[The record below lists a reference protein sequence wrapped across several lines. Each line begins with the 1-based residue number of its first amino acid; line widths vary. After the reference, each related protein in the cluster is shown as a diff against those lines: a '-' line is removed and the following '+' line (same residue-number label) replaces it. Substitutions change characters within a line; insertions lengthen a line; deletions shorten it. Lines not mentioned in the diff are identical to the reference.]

1 MRTTIEEL
9 IFIGLTLL
17 LIWLVLR
24 WVVKV
29 TVATG
34 KTLLTIGAILL
45 LLQFGFGI
53 GPRSILYRTWE
64 LWQRAWSPPA
74 S

>member
-29 TVATG
+29 TITTG

-53 GPRSILYRTWE
+53 GPRAILYRFWE

>member
-1 MRTTIEEL
+1 
-9 IFIGLTLL
+9 
-17 LIWLVLR
+17 LR